1 MTKDKRQ
8 RLALDGTNWL
18 KLEVGSTV
26 EIAMLIEAEWTQSEN
41 HDRDV
46 WRFELHIMVPDEEEN
61 NKLHDVVVWESTSGG
76 AHKLARDFKKVQSL
90 YTAKDGTLLDD
101 LKGVTWE
108 IYRETDRVYL
118 VTRVF

>member
-8 RLALDGTNWL
+8 RIALDDTDWL

-26 EIAMLIEAEWTQSEN
+26 EIAMLKEAIWTQAEN
-41 HDRDV
+41 HDREV
-46 WRFELHIMVPDEEEN
+46 WKFELHIMVPDEEEHN
-61 NKLHDVVVWESTSGG
+61 ALHSTKAWESTSGG
-76 AHKLARDFKKVQSL
+76 AYKLQRDFKKVQSL
-90 YTAKDGTLLDD
+90 YTAKDGTVLDD

-108 IYRETDRVYL
+108 IFRESERVYL